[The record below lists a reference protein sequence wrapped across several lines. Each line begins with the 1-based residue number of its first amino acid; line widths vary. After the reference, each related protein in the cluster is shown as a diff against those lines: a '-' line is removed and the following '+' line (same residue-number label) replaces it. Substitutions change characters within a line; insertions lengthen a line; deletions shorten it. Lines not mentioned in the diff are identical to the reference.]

1 MFCLI
6 CLEHD
11 VLHGIALRFRFF
23 MPQGFLRLTG
33 FLLNAPCSIAMEWK
47 LRKGHIVKKLLL
59 AAAALA
65 TLATSPAFAQY
76 YGGPRPPPGY
86 GRDYDDR
93 RYDDRRRDRG
103 PRYDDRR
110 GPRGGRL
117 CVTSRGACPTGYTL
131 RPGTPCRCDIPG
143 FGVKRGNVQ

>member
-1 MFCLI
+1 M
-6 CLEHD
+6 
-11 VLHGIALRFRFF
+11 
-23 MPQGFLRLTG
+23 
-33 FLLNAPCSIAMEWK
+33 
-47 LRKGHIVKKLLL
+47 L
-59 AAAALA
+59 AVAALA
-65 TLATSPAFAQY
+65 ALAASPAFAQY
-76 YGGPRPPPGY
+76 FGGPRPPPPGY
-86 GRDYDDR
+86 ERGYDDR

-110 GPRGGRL
+110 GPRGGRM